1 MLLYSYTERTSV
13 ETKQEIETLQETI
26 SSLNI
31 QLKEKDENIKG
42 MMEQIDCPTLSCISL
57 SLNMCLC
64 FYYRVGVQRRDS
76 IKKHIIR

>member
-1 MLLYSYTERTSV
+1 MLLYSYTEWTSV

-42 MMEQIDCPTLSCISL
+42 IIINCGSLGGAKLNSIL
-57 SLNMCLC
+57 SLIPSCP
-64 FYYRVGVQRRDS
+64 YSKQAKRSSG
-76 IKKHIIR
+76 I